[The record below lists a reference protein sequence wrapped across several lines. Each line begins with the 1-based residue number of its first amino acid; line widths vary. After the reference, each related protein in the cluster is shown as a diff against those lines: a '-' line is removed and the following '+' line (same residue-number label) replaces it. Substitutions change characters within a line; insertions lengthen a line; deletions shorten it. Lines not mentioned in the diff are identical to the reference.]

1 MSAVSRYAG
10 ASLAASELAAWT
22 LTQEF
27 KTLGV
32 EALPG
37 LARMALDYS
46 NEANAAAAYLS
57 VPANLP
63 EPRIHA
69 LRRLLRD
76 QIAASLSVERAP
88 Q

>member
-1 MSAVSRYAG
+1 MNAASRYAR

-27 KTLGV
+27 RSLGI
-32 EALPG
+32 EALSA

-46 NEANAAAAYLS
+46 NEANATAARAR
-57 VPANLP
+57 AH
-63 EPRIHA
+63 RA

-76 QIAASLSVERAP
+76 QLAASPSVERAP
-88 Q
+88 K